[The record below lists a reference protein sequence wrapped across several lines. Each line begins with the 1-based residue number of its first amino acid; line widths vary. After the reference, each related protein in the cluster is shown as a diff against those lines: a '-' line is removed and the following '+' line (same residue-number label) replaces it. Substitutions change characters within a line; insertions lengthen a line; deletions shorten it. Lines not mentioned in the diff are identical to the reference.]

1 LENNLIPKKM
11 KKIENFRQPIVT
23 ATGILL
29 GFALSV
35 AGAWVPQAFQTN
47 RVSETILA
55 IGLFVYVPLYITVL
69 YRILSMDYPVDTVE
83 SYYRKTLFIFLT
95 ANVIFYLSII
105 AVMIESLF
113 IHK

>member
-1 LENNLIPKKM
+1 M

-35 AGAWVPQAFQTN
+35 AGTWVPQAFNTN
-47 RVSETILA
+47 RISETILA
-55 IGLFVYVPLYITVL
+55 VGLFVYVPLYIIVL
-69 YRILSMDYPVDTVE
+69 FRILRMDYPADAVE
-83 SYYRKTLFIFLT
+83 SYYKKTLYLFLT

-105 AVMIESLF
+105 LVMIESLF
-113 IHK
+113 LNL